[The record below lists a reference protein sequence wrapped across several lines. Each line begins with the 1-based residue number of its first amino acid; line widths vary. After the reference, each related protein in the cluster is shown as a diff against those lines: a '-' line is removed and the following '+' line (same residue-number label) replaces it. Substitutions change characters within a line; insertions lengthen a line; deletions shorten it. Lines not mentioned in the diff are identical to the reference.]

1 MASQCAVF
9 AEARELIKAR
19 LLMTESTDSCLEMSE
34 YWLMPIHPECAVLG
48 GL

>member
-1 MASQCAVF
+1 MALQCAVF
-9 AEARELIKAR
+9 AEARDLIKTC
-19 LLMTESTDSCLEMSE
+19 LLMTESIDSCLEMSD